1 MPRGRLCGTFDE
13 DFPAESGDGFSFH
26 VNVTGAWW
34 RYDLRQRNPEA
45 AAASYVIDKIRSMAA
60 NCSVLTAVAL
70 ERKVNACLGR
80 GASVMGLG
88 TRVRWAR
95 AHIDVDPETQHEA
108 YTRMRFRA
116 RAKAELEDRR
126 LRIAQAVE
134 LRDLLRKDPT
144 LALAHLLLA
153 APEKIESLASGGI
166 IKTIGEQVAAYAPGA
181 TWVKT
186 AQMLEKSFGEMP
198 DDAKQAIVDRIY
210 MVLSEFGKKREAEHL
225 QEAYKW
231 E

>member
-1 MPRGRLCGTFDE
+1 LPRGWLCGTFKV
-13 DFPAESGDGFSFH
+13 DFSAESVDGFAFH
-26 VNVTGAWW
+26 VNATGAWW
-34 RYDLRQRNPEA
+34 RYGLRQRHPESA
-45 AAASYVIDKIRSMAA
+45 AESYVIDKVSSMAS
-60 NCSVLTAVAL
+60 NCSVLAAVAL
-70 ERKVNACLGR
+70 ERKVNAYLGR
-80 GASVMGLG
+80 GASVAGLG

-108 YTRMRFRA
+108 HTRMRLRA

-134 LRDLLRKDPT
+134 LRDLLREDST
-144 LALAHLLLA
+144 LALAHLLLV
-153 APEKIESLASGGI
+153 APEKIENLASGGI
-166 IKTIGEQVAAYAPGA
+166 IKTVGEQIAAYAPGA

-225 QEAYKW
+225 QETYRW
-231 E
+231 Q